1 MIQKETMSVTLITT
15 TSSVPGSVKRA
26 DYVTPSTLVQQVISE
41 GFMGGI
47 SPLPEKVQKFAPN
60 VDVYGNIMTD
70 DQKIDLDQ

>member
-26 DYVTPSTLVQQVISE
+26 DYVTPCTLVQQVISE
-41 GFMGGI
+41 GFMGT
-47 SPLPEKVQKFAPN
+47 SPLPKTVQKFAPN